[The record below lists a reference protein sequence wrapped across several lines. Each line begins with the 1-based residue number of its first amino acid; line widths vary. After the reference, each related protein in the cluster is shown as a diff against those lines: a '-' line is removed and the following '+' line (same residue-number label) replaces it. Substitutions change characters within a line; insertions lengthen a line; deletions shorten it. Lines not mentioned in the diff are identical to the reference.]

1 LDAYLTVFKDAGAM
15 RWKCCHCE
23 HFLSYDELE
32 FCELTKDALER
43 FGADVGLDRHMVELQ
58 EDGSMR
64 LMTTCV
70 SGLEKEKPRRATSSS
85 NHGTSGQLV
94 AKGHPFTLAKG
105 EPCSSSGVIE
115 IIEID

>member
-1 LDAYLTVFKDAGAM
+1 M

-32 FCELTKDALER
+32 YCALTKEALIR
-43 FGADVGLDRHMVELQ
+43 FGDKVGLDKHMVELQ

-64 LMTTCV
+64 LVTPFA
-70 SGLEKEKPRRATSSS
+70 SGLEKERHRKSIGSS
-85 NHGTSGQLV
+85 TSGSSGQPV
-94 AKGHPFTLAKG
+94 ANRGPLTETKG
-105 EPCSSSGVIE
+105 EPSAPSTGQIE